1 MQNSQSGQLALDP
14 KEEEAPWFVK
24 YGARGLGTFAG
35 GLAMLLGALNLV
47 FSIFSPMC
55 IIFSIWQMIIG
66 FAVVTIE
73 SPCCCMFVDHVHA
86 LTERIEAKPLWIK
99 ALIYFVAPLPSI
111 IFCVGFYT
119 VIGGGLILATGV
131 VYGLIALGKKA
142 SREEMART
150 AHQTFSPG
158 PQYQQHQP
166 NNAKTENVKSSGVVR
181 DPVQAAAAQWASQS
195 STPSTHI
202 NVDNTV
208 DAPPPYSSYH
218 GPAPAVGWDQSF
230 VSQSAQ
236 SNSNISTS
244 NRLSSVND
252 RQNVNVT
259 SNPFQ

>member
-14 KEEEAPWFVK
+14 KEEEAPWYVK

-47 FSIFSPMC
+47 FSIFSPLC

-73 SPCCCMFVDHVHA
+73 SPCCCMFVDHVQA
-86 LTERIEAKPLWIK
+86 LTERIEKKPLWIK

-119 VIGGGLILATGV
+119 IIGGGLILATGV

-142 SREEMART
+142 SREEMARN

-158 PQYQQHQP
+158 PQYQQQAP
-166 NNAKTENVKSSGVVR
+166 PTKTENVKSSGMAR
-181 DPVQAAAAQWASQS
+181 DPVQAAAAQWATQS
-195 STPSTHI
+195 SSPSTHI
-202 NVDNTV
+202 NIDRGV

-218 GPAPAVGWDQSF
+218 GPSPAVGWDQSF
-230 VSQSAQ
+230 ISQQ
-236 SNSNISTS
+236 TQNNSNAATA

-252 RQNVNVT
+252 RQNVNVI